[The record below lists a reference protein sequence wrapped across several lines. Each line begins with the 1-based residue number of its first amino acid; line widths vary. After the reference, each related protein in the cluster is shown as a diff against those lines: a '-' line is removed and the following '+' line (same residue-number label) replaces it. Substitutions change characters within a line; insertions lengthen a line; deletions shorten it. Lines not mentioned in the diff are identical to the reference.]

1 MPVVRGSQTVSFN
14 ESQATHVSCALRRSG
29 AELRWPVLGR
39 KLAQMRTPSWPRS
52 KLSNVTTPKSPNTWP
67 RRFCCA
73 TFIDLQCV
81 CVYIYKPLCLAR
93 EEQQQLAE
101 KKAQQAKN
109 SELRTT
115 MEAAC
120 TVLKTQETHAM
131 TCGDACSLH

>member
-1 MPVVRGSQTVSFN
+1 MSQRQSLRTRGQGDFV
-14 ESQATHVSCALRRSG
+14 A
-29 AELRWPVLGR
+29 P
-39 KLAQMRTPSWPRS
+39 
-52 KLSNVTTPKSPNTWP
+52 LSLTCS
-67 RRFCCA
+67 
-73 TFIDLQCV
+73 V